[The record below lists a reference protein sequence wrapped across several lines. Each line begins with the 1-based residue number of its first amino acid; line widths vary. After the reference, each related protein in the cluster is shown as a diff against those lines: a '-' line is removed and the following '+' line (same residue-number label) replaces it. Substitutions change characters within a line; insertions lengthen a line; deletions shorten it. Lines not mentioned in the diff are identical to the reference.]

1 MIWTKKYAPESLK
14 DLVGEEKSILK
25 INDFIKQ
32 FRTYGKK
39 ASIIY
44 GPTGTG
50 KTEAVYALAKENNL
64 EVLEIN
70 ASDFRNKAHIL
81 EIVGKSI
88 NQMSLFGKG
97 KLILVDEVDGLSG
110 RKDRGGASALASL
123 IAKTSFPIVMTAND
137 PWQKKLSGLRKKC
150 NLIEF
155 PAVNYLEIYK
165 VLKKIADSEQ
175 INVSED
181 ILKSISNRSGG
192 DIRSAINDFQLVS
205 CGREEILKEHLEDI
219 GERGKEEDIFN
230 LLRLIFKSTDSK
242 LILKTFDDTNLKF
255 DEVMLWVEENIPLEY
270 SGIEL
275 KHAYDKLSKADI
287 FKHRIMRRQHW
298 RFMVYQKYLM
308 SAGVASSKIEP
319 KKGFVDYIRSKKILK
334 LWMAKMKYG
343 KRNSIAGKISEKC
356 HVSTK
361 KSIKDIFP
369 YIKLALN
376 SKENYL
382 ELSDEELDWVT
393 R

>member
-1 MIWTKKYAPESLK
+1 MIWTKKYAPQSLK
-14 DLVGEEKSILK
+14 DLVGDEKSILQ
-25 INDFIKQ
+25 INDFVNR
-32 FRTYGKK
+32 FDTYRKK

-50 KTEAVYALAKENNL
+50 KTEAVYALAKENDL

-70 ASDFRNKAHIL
+70 ASDFRNKEHIL
-81 EIVGKSI
+81 ETVGKSI
-88 NQMSLFGKG
+88 NQASLFGRE

-110 RKDRGGASALASL
+110 RKDRGGATALASL

-137 PWQKKLSGLRKKC
+137 PWQSKLSGLRKKC

-155 PAVNYLEIYK
+155 PSVNYLEIFK
-165 VLKKIADSEQ
+165 VLKRIADSEG
-175 INVSED
+175 INVSDE
-181 ILKSISNRSGG
+181 ILKSIANTSGG
-192 DIRSAINDFQLVS
+192 DIRSAINDFQSVS
-205 CGREEILKEHLEDI
+205 FGREELTKEHLEDI

-230 LLRLIFKSTDSK
+230 LLRVIFKSTDSK
-242 LILKTFDDTNLKF
+242 LILKAFDDTNLKF
-255 DEVMLWVEENIPLEY
+255 DEVMLWVEENLPKEY

-275 KHAYDKLSKADI
+275 KDAYDKLSKADI
-287 FKHRIMRRQHW
+287 FKRRIMRRQHW

-308 SAGVASSKIEP
+308 SAGVASCKVGS
-319 KKGFVDYIRSKKILK
+319 KKGFVDYERSKKILK

-343 KRNSIAGKISEKC
+343 KRNSISEKISEKC
-356 HVSTK
+356 HLSKK
-361 KSIKDIFP
+361 KSVKDVFP

-376 SKENYL
+376 SERDYL
-382 ELSDEELDWVT
+382 DLGEEEINWIT

>member
-1 MIWTKKYAPESLK
+1 MIWTKKYAPQSSK

-25 INDFIKQ
+25 INDFVKQ
-32 FRTYGKK
+32 FKTYKKK

-50 KTEAVYALAKENNL
+50 KTEAVYALAKENDL

-70 ASDFRNKAHIL
+70 ASDFRNKEHIL

-110 RKDRGGASALASL
+110 RKDRGGAPALASL
-123 IAKTSFPIVMTAND
+123 ISKTSFPIIMTAND

-155 PAVNYLEIYK
+155 PSVNYLDIFK
-165 VLKKIADSEQ
+165 VLKRIADSEE
-175 INVSED
+175 INVSDD
-181 ILKSISNRSGG
+181 ILKSIANLAGG

-205 CGREEILKEHLEDI
+205 FGRGEIKKEHLEDL

-230 LLRLIFKSTDSK
+230 LMKLIFKSTDSK

-255 DEVMLWVEENIPLEY
+255 DEVMLWVEENVPREY

-287 FKHRIMRRQHW
+287 FKRRIMRRQHW

-308 SAGVASSKIEP
+308 SVGVSTAKISP
-319 KKGFVDYIRSKKILK
+319 KKGFVDYVRSKKILK

-343 KRNSIAGKISEKC
+343 KRNAIAEKIAGKC

-361 KSIKDIFP
+361 KSIRDIFP

-376 SKENYL
+376 SEKDYL
-382 ELSDEELDWVT
+382 DLSEEEISWIT
-393 R
+393 K